1 MRTIHHSLR
10 ALAGAAAVLVLV
22 TACNNE
28 SGTAPTT
35 PLLSQAQAES
45 LAITVVAD
53 IVGEIGTATMDASG
67 SMAATAP
74 FDASAPAGSTTATQ
88 CVPTE
93 SPTPTTTASPT
104 RCGLITPAAS
114 SPVPS
119 RSTPSRARLISSTR
133 RN

>member
-1 MRTIHHSLR
+1 MRTIHRSLR

-45 LAITVVAD
+45 LATTVVAD

-67 SMAATAP
+67 TMAATAP
-74 FDASAPAGSTTATQ
+74 FDASAPAGATTATHSVATEVATPVVNSDNHR
-88 CVPTE
+88 VPD
-93 SPTPTTTASPT
+93 S
-104 RCGLITPAAS
+104 
-114 SPVPS
+114 VP
-119 RSTPSRARLISSTR
+119 LDY
-133 RN
+133 NG